1 MVELRSPSEL
11 ARDKAFLEVFLGRL
25 LRPETSTERRL
36 KRRAEAERPTV
47 LRGLVFEGTCI
58 ILGAL

>member
-11 ARDKAFLEVFLGRL
+11 ARDKSFLEVFLGWL

-36 KRRAEAERPTV
+36 KRRAERPTV
-47 LRGLVFEGTCI
+47 LRGLVFEGACI